1 MLGVS
6 DVLNTYRL
14 IGLDCMVR
22 VWCSNCCCRM
32 DWYRTIE
39 MSIQRI
45 CIHWNWRNLLLL
57 HTSLELVVKG
67 VVKKVRLAVVNQQE
81 RKIKNIATKV
91 EETMVAG

>member
-1 MLGVS
+1 
-6 DVLNTYRL
+6 
-14 IGLDCMVR
+14 
-22 VWCSNCCCRM
+22 
-32 DWYRTIE
+32 
-39 MSIQRI
+39 
-45 CIHWNWRNLLLL
+45 L